1 MKKGLI
7 AVSLILMGLAL
18 YGIIESSRLER
29 TMKMGVGIGFLPFW
43 MSVAI
48 GSLALVLLVNILR
61 GKIQVE
67 DKPIFQK
74 ERVSRVTTLV
84 VLLCGYLLLI
94 EGIGYVPSTFL
105 FFSATIFVLR
115 RGRIVNTL
123 LASGGFTLL
132 LYAIFRLWLKSP
144 LPTGFLGI

>member
-7 AVSLILMGLAL
+7 AVSLILMGLSL

-43 MSVAI
+43 MSVTI
-48 GSLALVLLVNILR
+48 GSLALILLVNILR
-61 GKIQVE
+61 GKIQVA

-74 ERVSRVTTLV
+74 ERVSRVSTLV
-84 VLLCGYLLLI
+84 ALLCGYLLLI

-105 FFSATIFVLR
+105 FFSGTIFVLR
-115 RGRIVNTL
+115 KGRIVNTL

>member
-7 AVSLILMGLAL
+7 TVSFILMGLAL

-43 MSVAI
+43 MSVTI
-48 GSLALVLLVNILR
+48 GSLALVLLVNILQ
-61 GKIQVE
+61 GKIQVA

-74 ERVSRVTTLV
+74 ERVSRVSTLV

-94 EGIGYVPSTFL
+94 EGVGYVPSTFL

>member
-43 MSVAI
+43 MSVII
-48 GSLALVLLVNILR
+48 GSLALVLLVKILR
-61 GKIQVE
+61 GKMQIAN
-67 DKPIFQK
+67 KPIFQK

>member
-74 ERVSRVTTLV
+74 ERVSRVITLV

>member
-7 AVSLILMGLAL
+7 TVSLILMGLAL

-43 MSVAI
+43 MSVTI
-48 GSLALVLLVNILR
+48 GALALVLLVNIFR

>member
-7 AVSLILMGLAL
+7 TVSLILMGLAL

-43 MSVAI
+43 MSVTI
-48 GSLALVLLVNILR
+48 GALALVLLVNIFR
-61 GKIQVE
+61 GKIQVA

>member
-43 MSVAI
+43 MSVTI
-48 GSLALVLLVNILR
+48 GSLALVLLVNILQ
-61 GKIQVE
+61 GKIQVA

-74 ERVSRVTTLV
+74 ERVSRVSTLV

-94 EGIGYVPSTFL
+94 EGVGYVPSTFL

>member
-29 TMKMGVGIGFLPFW
+29 TMKMGVGISFLPFW